1 MQEYDWRYW
10 RLKCDKEPMQ
20 VIEMPLEFPHVQIRD
35 AVLLRYEEENWSQM
49 REHIVEGC
57 SF

>member
-1 MQEYDWRYW
+1 M
-10 RLKCDKEPMQ
+10 KCDKEPMQ
-20 VIEMPLEFPHVQIRD
+20 VIEMPLEFPHVQLRD